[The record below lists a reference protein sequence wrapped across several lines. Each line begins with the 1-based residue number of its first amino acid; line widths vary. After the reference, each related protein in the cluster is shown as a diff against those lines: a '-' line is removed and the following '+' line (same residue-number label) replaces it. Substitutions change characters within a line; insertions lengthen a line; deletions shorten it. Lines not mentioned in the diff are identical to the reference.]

1 VDVVPV
7 PDPYPW
13 VCVDLH
19 TSSLD
24 IWNPM
29 AKIEYF
35 LLAVYQ
41 NVGNYVSRHNIS
53 ANSSI
58 NAQNCHADSGGKM
71 VKSMDTH

>member
-1 VDVVPV
+1 
-7 PDPYPW
+7 
-13 VCVDLH
+13 
-19 TSSLD
+19 
-24 IWNPM
+24 M